1 MEHIAALLLIVACS
15 DGFSTCRERPA
26 PKPIFETAEE
36 CNAELAALMPSLAP
50 QEPQILAKCV
60 TVDPALD
67 EEDVELTWKVDPD
80 GSLRASLGV
89 PDMVVVTG
97 SVRREKD

>member
-15 DGFSTCRERPA
+15 DGFANCRERPA
-26 PKPIFETAEE
+26 PVPIFETVEE
-36 CNAELAALMPSLAP
+36 CDAELVALMPSLSSQKP
-50 QEPQILAKCV
+50 QVLAKCV

-67 EEDVELTWKVDPD
+67 EEDVELTWKVAPD
-80 GSLRASLGV
+80 GMLHASLGV
-89 PDMVVVTG
+89 PDMVVVTS